1 MPSFDIVSKLDLQEV
16 DNAVNNSVKEIANR
30 FDFRNTKTELERE
43 DKKIRIE
50 SSDEGRVAAALDIL
64 ESKMTK
70 RGVSL
75 KSLERG
81 KPYPVGN
88 QRLRQ
93 DLELVD
99 GIAQDKAKDL
109 VKRLKDSKLKVQA
122 SIQADTLRVAGK
134 DRDELQR
141 AITFC
146 RTQDFPLDL
155 QFTNFRD

>member
-16 DNAVNNSVKEIANR
+16 DNAVNNAVKEILNR
-30 FDFRNTKTELERE
+30 FDFRNTNTELERE
-43 DKKIRIE
+43 DKKIKIV

-64 ESKMTK
+64 ESKLTK

-75 KSLERG
+75 KALERG
-81 KPYPVGN
+81 KPYAVGN

-93 DLELVD
+93 DLTLVD

-122 SIQADTLRVAGK
+122 SIQADTLRVSGK

-141 AITFC
+141 AIAFC

-155 QFTNFRD
+155 QFINFRE